1 MTILERI
8 MEQLQVREMH
18 EIPSAMQKTLLDDN
32 KRNDFLDTL
41 EPYYSYDAILAEFEK
56 HSADRKNY
64 MQDYT
69 PRCILDIV
77 AGITPIGRKVRDMCA
92 GIGGLSLAKYERNP
106 NIQLHLEEYSKNAIA
121 FLLLNLLINKI
132 GGAIVNE
139 KNVLTGEVFQRYAV
153 NSPVAGCKWGR
164 VSKLEDGISDDM
176 YAIDTVVSNPPYSQS
191 WNPIHSDVFNGFKL
205 PPKSKADY
213 AFVLNGLHSLDSN
226 GTAVFILPHG
236 VLFRGQAEGDIRR
249 ELIRR
254 NWLDTVIGLPEKLFT
269 NTDIPVCILLFRKN
283 RTHDD
288 VLFIDVQ
295 KDFEK
300 LKSKNTMTAEHIRKV
315 IDTCLQ
321 RTEIDAYSRRVRVN
335 EIIDN
340 DYNLNIP
347 RYVDSFEPEPIP
359 DAIELAKELNQIN
372 DESRKVGLELLTIL
386 KELVC
391 TNPINAKEHEEFVSE
406 FEKFLTSADGAVTVA
421 EQEAVVA
428 KLQEVKRYLLN
439 KMFV

>member
-32 KRNDFLDTL
+32 KRNNCLDAL

-77 AGITPIGRKVRDMCA
+77 AGITPIG
-92 GIGGLSLAKYERNP
+92 
-106 NIQLHLEEYSKNAIA
+106 
-121 FLLLNLLINKI
+121 
-132 GGAIVNE
+132 
-139 KNVLTGEVFQRYAV
+139 
-153 NSPVAGCKWGR
+153 
-164 VSKLEDGISDDM
+164 
-176 YAIDTVVSNPPYSQS
+176 
-191 WNPIHSDVFNGFKL
+191 
-205 PPKSKADY
+205 
-213 AFVLNGLHSLDSN
+213 
-226 GTAVFILPHG
+226 
-236 VLFRGQAEGDIRR
+236 
-249 ELIRR
+249 
-254 NWLDTVIGLPEKLFT
+254 
-269 NTDIPVCILLFRKN
+269 
-283 RTHDD
+283 
-288 VLFIDVQ
+288 
-295 KDFEK
+295 
-300 LKSKNTMTAEHIRKV
+300 RKV

-421 EQEAVVA
+421 EQEVVVA

-439 KMFV
+439 KIFV